1 MTLTRLLNEMD
12 ALVEGSDVEAWRR
25 TFRATIG
32 RLEAGEDVSDVA
44 RDIKSLFAGMGS
56 ISDLVIYRNGQV
68 AAENDRF
75 GRLRSLL
82 YEQALKAIR

>member
-1 MTLTRLLNEMD
+1 MD
-12 ALVEGSDVEAWRR
+12 ALVEGSNAEAWRH
-25 TFRATIG
+25 TFRSTIE

-75 GRLRSLL
+75 GQLRSLL
-82 YEQALKAIR
+82 YEHSLNAIR